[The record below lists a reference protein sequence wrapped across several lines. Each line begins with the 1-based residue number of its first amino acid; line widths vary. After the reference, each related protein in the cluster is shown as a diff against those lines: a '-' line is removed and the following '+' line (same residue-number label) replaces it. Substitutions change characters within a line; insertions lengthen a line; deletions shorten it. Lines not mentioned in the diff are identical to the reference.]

1 MQIIEWFKNRLES
14 ALSPEG
20 WDKFASKLSE
30 CAADIFIW
38 NYGSACAEPSFWLY
52 HSGTEIEK

>member
-1 MQIIEWFKNRLES
+1 MQIIERFKNRLES

-30 CAADIFIW
+30 CAADIFI
-38 NYGSACAEPSFWLY
+38 
-52 HSGTEIEK
+52 